1 MFIFWLVTVYPNNS
15 NCACLWV
22 TVFHHVLMVL
32 YLNVF
37 DRSRLLS
44 YLYTCIV
51 TLECSSPMR
60 LYALVT
66 VALFVLFKCIV
77 SSMHICLY
85 ICMGVE
91 TLAVLFKCI
100 ESSMHRR
107 LCICMG
113 VWDTC
118 RFIQASRVV
127 SGPSAC
133 FIQAFKLVSEPL
145 ACCFDQ
151 ALKVVLTLVVLFKQ

>member
-1 MFIFWLVTVYPNNS
+1 MHCDLRMFF
-15 NCACLWV
+15 A
-22 TVFHHVLMVL
+22 H
-32 YLNVF
+32 
-37 DRSRLLS
+37 
-44 YLYTCIV
+44 

-66 VALFVLFKCIV
+66 VALFVLFKCLV

-91 TLAVLFKCI
+91 TLDVLFKCI

-113 VWDTC
+113 VETLT
-118 RFIQASRVV
+118 VL
-127 SGPSAC
+127 
-133 FIQAFKLVSEPL
+133 FKRLESSMHRRLYICMGVE
-145 ACCFDQ
+145 
-151 ALKVVLTLVVLFKQ
+151 TLVVFFLSV